1 MENSSRELFNESQK
15 NPQNQQSSTD
25 TAESVSEIEK
35 LYLKIKEDWL

>member
-1 MENSSRELFNESQK
+1 MENSSQELFNESQK
-15 NPQNQQSSTD
+15 NTQNQQSSTD